1 MATWENEKLTLLLSN
16 LSRKPFI
23 TSHCEARHRTDS
35 KFRETG
41 AVWHSNEDDE
51 REHITVQFFRKGKRV
66 TTQHVYRHS
75 EEGTTGENVALESE
89 IQNKVARRIR
99 RPKLDEEDEHDDD
112 SDNGCGDDYQSYNPS
127 DDDEEDQHDDDND
140 CESRNPSDD
149 DGEEVSTEVVRVR
162 YVLYKIKD
170 DDADDEKDAWD
181 SDTLGSFTKPPR
193 VRTLEQPGLSEEDKA
208 KAEAVK
214 KESEARIAIEKE
226 NAEAER
232 KRKDRITNAQV
243 QTILTGPFS
252 KALVLNNDQTGTAE
266 GGKGVKGEMEAKKKL
281 NTRRKVITLS
291 DDDHSLDIS
300 NASFDGKGSP
310 IDKTRKGKGK
320 IELDE
325 HNVQEEP
332 KETKRHTKAQGKNRL
347 KQEAKSQVKNEREAK
362 KKTNPAR
369 EVITLSDHD
378 DQLGFEDVVFNS
390 RPIPISGTTEWKET
404 IDLGGDNDQVES
416 RDLTK
421 AVRREINKMAK
432 GVKKK
437 MQPARELEIIT
448 LSDDDGQLETGGAI
462 FNGGS
467 IPINREMGWQDTIEL
482 NESKDQEAPKRVKKE
497 LRRQVE
503 KEVKTKSKPP
513 MEVVVVPDD
522 EDHLQ
527 IHGKITNTEDEVDST
542 MLYKEKIDLD
552 DENDQK
558 SLKEP
563 SKEGKR
569 PVEKDFKTKAKKK
582 CRPGEEVIIS
592 SDDED
597 CFKSHGAIISTM
609 GKVEAI
615 ELDGNN
621 DQSELKEAQKKINE
635 SVKEKTKQ
643 NCKANVAIEKEVIA
657 LSDDEDH
664 FETGAILDRITG
676 KPVDPAMQWTETIEL
691 AETGPNGKKKLM
703 GVEIPVALRGRRNA
717 ELSTVDLT
725 EDELVTTTPRKITLD
740 PPIIKSLMKKA
751 KEKRTEGRK
760 IERKAVATA
769 VDLTEDDPVS
779 TVSSNIKKHT
789 SSATS
794 FVGKKEKAQK
804 KDEGADDKTEP
815 ARWQRNTWKDLR
827 NVELTDESFAD
838 ENPSAYES
846 ESSPIEPVTGESNR
860 NWTEGEEIEDQKKA
874 AKLQG
879 GTVKGSRKNI
889 EVPVVDLT
897 EDEFLT
903 PPQSPTI
910 HWPVISSIKPI
921 SGEKEGVHDGEEEPI
936 DSKEN
941 EQEQSTEKDLLTFSY
956 DAGFRRPL
964 G

>member
-1 MATWENEKLTLLLSN
+1 
-16 LSRKPFI
+16 
-23 TSHCEARHRTDS
+23 
-35 KFRETG
+35 
-41 AVWHSNEDDE
+41 
-51 REHITVQFFRKGKRV
+51 VQFFRKGRRV

-75 EEGTTGENVALESE
+75 EEDTTGEDAALENE

-99 RPKLDEEDEHDDD
+99 RPNLDEEDEHDDD
-112 SDNGCGDDYQSYNPS
+112 SDNGRGDDCESYNPS
-127 DDDEEDQHDDDND
+127 DDDEEDQHDDDSD

-170 DDADDEKDAWD
+170 DDADDEEDAWD

-193 VRTLEQPGLSEEDKA
+193 VRTLEPPGLSEEDKA

-214 KESEARIAIEKE
+214 KESEARIAIEQE

-243 QTILTGPFS
+243 QTILTGPLP
-252 KALVLNNDQTGTAE
+252 KALVLNNEQMGTAE
-266 GGKGVKGEMEAKKKL
+266 GGKGVKEMKKEVKGEMEAKKKL
-281 NTRRKVITLS
+281 NTRREVITLS
-291 DDDHSLDIS
+291 DDDDPLDIS
-300 NASFDGKGSP
+300 NASFDGKCSP

-332 KETKRHTKAQGKNRL
+332 KETKRHTKAQGKNQL
-347 KQEAKSQVKNEREAK
+347 KQEVKSQVKNEREAK

-378 DQLGFEDVVFNS
+378 GQLGFEDVVFNS
-390 RPIPISGTTEWKET
+390 RPIPISGTMEWKET

-416 RDLTK
+416 RDSMK

-437 MQPARELEIIT
+437 MQPAREPEIIT
-448 LSDDDGQLETGGAI
+448 LSDDDDQLETSGAN

-467 IPINREMGWQDTIEL
+467 IPINTEMGWQDAIEL
-482 NESKDQEAPKRVKKE
+482 NESKDQEAPKRARKE

-503 KEVKTKSKPP
+503 KGVKTKSKPP
-513 MEVVVVPDD
+513 MEVFVVPDD

-527 IHGKITNTEDEVDST
+527 IHGTITNTEDEVGST
-542 MLYKEKIDLD
+542 MLCKEKIDLD
-552 DENDQK
+552 HDNDQK

-563 SKEGKR
+563 IKEGKR
-569 PVEKDFKTKAKKK
+569 PVEKDFKTKAKNK
-582 CRPGEEVIIS
+582 CKPGEEVIIS

-597 CFKSHGAIISTM
+597 GVEINGTSINTVGT
-609 GKVEAI
+609 VEAI

-621 DQSELKEAQKKINE
+621 NQSELEGAQTEKNE
-635 SVKEKTKQ
+635 SVKEEIKK
-643 NCKANVAIEKEVIA
+643 NSKVNVAMEKEVIEV
-657 LSDDEDH
+657 SEDEDH

-691 AETGPNGKKKLM
+691 AEAGQTGKQGVM
-703 GVEIPVALRGRRNA
+703 DVEIPAALKVRRNVGLPA
-717 ELSTVDLT
+717 VDLT
-725 EDELVTTTPRKITLD
+725 EDELVTTTPRKITPD
-740 PPIIKSLMKKA
+740 PPIINSIMKKA
-751 KEKRTEGRK
+751 KKTRAEGTKLEKR
-760 IERKAVATA
+760 AVRTA

-779 TVSSNIKKHT
+779 TVSSNIKKF
-789 SSATS
+789 SSFATS
-794 FVGKKEKAQK
+794 FVGKEEKAKK
-804 KDEGADDKTEP
+804 KDEEADDKTKP
-815 ARWQRNTWKDLR
+815 ARGQGNTWKDLR
-827 NVELTDESFAD
+827 NVDLTDESFAD
-838 ENPSAYES
+838 ENPPAYES
-846 ESSPIEPVTGESNR
+846 ESSSIEPITGESKKNG
-860 NWTEGEEIEDQKKA
+860 TEGEEREDPKKA

-879 GTVKGSRKNI
+879 STVKGTRKDV
-889 EVPVVDLT
+889 EEPVVDLT
-897 EDEFLT
+897 EDEYLT

-910 HWPVISSIKPI
+910 LSSVISPIKPI
-921 SGEKEGVHDGEEEPI
+921 GGEKGGRDDGEGESI
-936 DSKEN
+936 DPEEN
-941 EQEQSTEKDLLTFSY
+941 EQEQSTEKELLTFSY